1 MDKRKIIYD
10 CDPGHDDAI
19 ALLIGLA
26 SEKLDIAAITT
37 AAGNQTQERTY
48 ANVRGL
54 LSLVKREDI
63 PVGRGFDKPL
73 KRNLIIADYIHGKTG
88 IDGAELPLPAVED
101 KKVKALDLMV
111 KVLRDSKEKVTIV
124 ATGPQT
130 NVAVLLLAYPEL
142 KEKIEAIVFMG
153 GACFGGNYTPNS
165 EFNIYVDP
173 EAAEIVANS
182 GVSIYMFGLDV
193 TLKAQFF
200 KEDVAAVKAL
210 NTRTSQVIGGLLDF
224 FSNKIAQ
231 PFLAPEDHVEG
242 MHLHDACAMAYLAD
256 PDMFTMVHL
265 NLSVNTQDGLG
276 LGQTVVDY
284 SGKTKK
290 EKNAWV
296 GFDLNLDRFRKL
308 VKESIAKFD

>member
-1 MDKRKIIYD
+1 MDKRKVIYD

-26 SEKLDIAAITT
+26 SEKLDIVAITT
-37 AAGNQTQERTY
+37 SAGNQTQERTY
-48 ANVRGL
+48 HNVRGL

-63 PVGRGFDKPL
+63 PVAKGAEKPL

-88 IDGAELPLPAVED
+88 LDGADLPSPTVED
-101 KKVKALDLMV
+101 KKLRALDLMV
-111 KVLRDSKEKVTIV
+111 ETLKASEEKITIV
-124 ATGPQT
+124 ATGPLT
-130 NVAVLLLAYPEL
+130 NVAILLLSHPEL

-173 EAAEIVANS
+173 EAAEVVTS
-182 GVSIYMFGLDV
+182 CGLPVYMFGLDV

-200 KEDVAAVKAL
+200 KEDVEEVKSL
-210 NTRTSQVIGGLLDF
+210 KTQTSEVMGGLLEF

-231 PFLAPEDHVEG
+231 PFLAPKDHVEG
-242 MHLHDACAMAYLAD
+242 MHLHDACAMAYLVD
-256 PDMFTMVHL
+256 PDMFTMVYL
-265 NLSVNTQDGLG
+265 NVTVNTQDGLG

-284 SGKTKK
+284 NNKSKK
-290 EKNAWV
+290 EKNTWV
-296 GFDLNLDRFRKL
+296 GFDIDLNKFRNL
-308 VKESIAKFD
+308 VKESIAKFN